1 MKKILITILLIVAV
15 NMFSQSSNEI
25 KVKTSSLIY
34 SVDSV
39 SELETI
45 NWSEAKEFFEGNTEE
60 EEVTLG
66 IKVNELHK
74 KNSKVKTK
82 QSFEIKGKVK
92 DLDKLIHIMKKYQ
105 IKTTAKAK
113 PLSLIYTVDS
123 IEELKTID
131 WEEARTFFK
140 DHDEDQKITLGCKVK
155 RVKKEKSKLDVKQSF
170 IVSAEA
176 KELDKLIKIMMNYT
190 SSQEK

>member
-1 MKKILITILLIVAV
+1 MKKAILIVLLIIVV
-15 NMFSQSSNEI
+15 KTFSQSVDSVKI
-25 KVKTSSLIY
+25 KASSLIY
-34 SVDSV
+34 TVDSV
-39 SELETI
+39 NELETI
-45 NWSEAKEFFEGNTEE
+45 NWNEAKEFFEGNTEE

-66 IKVNELHK
+66 IKVKGLNK
-74 KNSKVKTK
+74 KKSKVKTK

-105 IKTTAKAK
+105 VKTTAKTK

-140 DHDEDQKITLGCKVK
+140 DHDQDQKITLGCKVK

-176 KELDKLIKIMMNYT
+176 KELDKLIKMMMNYT

>member
-1 MKKILITILLIVAV
+1 MKKAILTVLLIIVV
-15 NMFSQSSNEI
+15 KTFSQSVDSVKI
-25 KVKTSSLIY
+25 KASSLIY
-34 SVDSV
+34 TVDSV
-39 SELETI
+39 NELETI
-45 NWSEAKEFFEGNTEE
+45 NWNEAKEFFEGNTEE

-66 IKVNELHK
+66 IKVKGLNK
-74 KNSKVKTK
+74 KKSKVKTK

-105 IKTTAKAK
+105 VKTTAKTK

-140 DHDEDQKITLGCKVK
+140 DHDKDQKITLGCKVK

-176 KELDKLIKIMMNYT
+176 KELDKLIKMMMNYT

>member
-1 MKKILITILLIVAV
+1 MKKAILIVLLIIVV
-15 NMFSQSSNEI
+15 KTFSQSVDSVKI
-25 KVKTSSLIY
+25 KASSLIY
-34 SVDSV
+34 TVDSV
-39 SELETI
+39 NELETI
-45 NWSEAKEFFEGNTEE
+45 NWNEAKEFFEGNTEE

-66 IKVNELHK
+66 IKVKGLNK
-74 KNSKVKTK
+74 KKSKVKTK

-105 IKTTAKAK
+105 VKTTAKTK

-140 DHDEDQKITLGCKVK
+140 DHDKDQKITLGCKVK

-176 KELDKLIKIMMNYT
+176 KELDKLIKMMMNYT